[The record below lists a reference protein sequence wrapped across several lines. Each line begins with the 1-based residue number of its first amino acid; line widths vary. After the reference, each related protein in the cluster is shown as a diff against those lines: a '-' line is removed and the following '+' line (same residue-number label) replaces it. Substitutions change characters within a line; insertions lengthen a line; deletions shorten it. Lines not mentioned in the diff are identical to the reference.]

1 MTSAHPP
8 FLVQGALLSDD
19 LGLRGVDSR
28 SQPPPVPAPFPSEDA
43 AARPRGLIIQP
54 FENSN
59 RMRVRLGTV
68 RPAGL

>member
-1 MTSAHPP
+1 MTSGLPTTHT

-19 LGLRGVDSR
+19 PGLRGVDSR
-28 SQPPPVPAPFPSEDA
+28 SQPPPFPSEDA
-43 AARPRGLIIQP
+43 AARPRGSIIQP